1 MGFSPFQASLRFCF
15 DMFNSVHNIILFK
28 SFKQHDNW
36 QHIYHVSYIYIYI
49 YTIKFVKYN
58 LIIK

>member
-49 YTIKFVKYN
+49 YIYIQLN
-58 LIIK
+58 L